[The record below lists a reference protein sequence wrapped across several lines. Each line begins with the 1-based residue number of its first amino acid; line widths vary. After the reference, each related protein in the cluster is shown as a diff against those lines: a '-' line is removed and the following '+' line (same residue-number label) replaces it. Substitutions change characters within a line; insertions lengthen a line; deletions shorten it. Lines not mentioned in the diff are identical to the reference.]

1 MSTTFPAPRD
11 PGRDPEHPLARA
23 FASFTEAAGSLER
36 TYGQLQGQ
44 VAHLRQELEVTNRD
58 LATSLEENHRIRERL
73 RRILEGLPCGVLVI
87 EAGARISTLNP
98 EAARLLGASFE
109 SADALPAALS
119 AALDRARQ
127 TGEESELALLL
138 PPSGFDSFSVDLEQS
153 SSSQSGLS
161 QSGSSQSGSS
171 KADPAWVAIRHA
183 WLEQGPAHAT
193 SVFILRDVS
202 EAKKLEHDREHLRRQ
217 QALVEMSA
225 LLAHEIRNPLGSLEL
240 FAGLL
245 AEANL
250 EGESRRWIEH
260 VQAGLR
266 TLSAT
271 VNNVLHLHNTP
282 QPELAPTDAGQLLD
296 WAYDFLLPL
305 AKQARVEMQIV
316 NGLHGVAI
324 HADRHRLEQVLLN
337 LALNALRFMPGG
349 GWLSIRGME
358 CDRRE
363 GLEGGGVDIEVRDTG
378 PGIARED
385 LPRIFDAGFSTRAG
399 SSGLGLAV
407 CRRILEQHGGSIAV
421 ESRPGHGATF
431 RLRLPRH
438 AAPGTADETRAGR
451 WPEDS
456 RPEDPRPED
465 STREDLRSEDPTQH
479 SPGNSSQHSSAA
491 ASGAGL

>member
-1 MSTTFPAPRD
+1 MPGWHCLCNVIFMSTSFPTPRD
-11 PGRDPEHPLARA
+11 PARDPEHPLARA

-58 LATSLEENHRIRERL
+58 LATSLEENHRMRERL

-98 EAARLLGASFE
+98 EAARLLGGTFE

-127 TGEESELALLL
+127 TGEEPELPL
-138 PPSGFDSFSVDLEQS
+138 SDFDQSSLDQSFFDQS
-153 SSSQSGLS
+153 SSNPSA
-161 QSGSSQSGSS
+161 SSQ
-171 KADPAWVAIRHA
+171 AQPVWVAIRHA
-183 WLEQGPAHAT
+183 WLEQSQARAT

-202 EAKKLEHDREHLRRQ
+202 EAKKLEHEREHLRRQ

-250 EGESRRWIEH
+250 EAESHRWIEH

-282 QPELAPTDAGQLLD
+282 QPELTQIDAGQLLD

-305 AKQARVEMQIV
+305 AKQARVDMQVI
-316 NGLHGVAI
+316 NGLHGITI

-337 LALNALRFMPGG
+337 LALNAFRFMPGG
-349 GWLSIRGME
+349 GWLSLRGID
-358 CDRRE
+358 CAAE
-363 GLEGGGVDIEVRDTG
+363 GSEDVEIVVRDTG
-378 PGIARED
+378 PGIVPGD
-385 LPRIFDAGFSTRAG
+385 LPRIFEAGFSTRPG

-407 CRRILEQHGGSIAV
+407 CRRILEQHGGSISV
-421 ESRPGHGATF
+421 ESRHGYGATF
-431 RLRLPRH
+431 RLRLPRNG
-438 AAPGTADETRAGR
+438 ATGATQATGAGPSPKDSSGHC
-451 WPEDS
+451 PEHS
-456 RPEDPRPED
+456 
-465 STREDLRSEDPTQH
+465 SEH
-479 SPGNSSQHSSAA
+479 SPEPVAESASELA
-491 ASGAGL
+491 IASGARL

>member
-1 MSTTFPAPRD
+1 MSTIFPTPRD
-11 PGRDPEHPLARA
+11 PARDPEHPLARA

-87 EAGARISTLNP
+87 EDGTRISTLNP
-98 EAARLLGASFE
+98 EAARLAGGSFE
-109 SADALPAALS
+109 TAAALPAGLQAGLEQ
-119 AALDRARQ
+119 ARQ
-127 TGEESELALLL
+127 TNEESELQL
-138 PPSGFDSFSVDLEQS
+138 PHQVPGDQP
-153 SSSQSGLS
+153 
-161 QSGSSQSGSS
+161 
-171 KADPAWVAIRHA
+171 PAWVAIRHA
-183 WLEQGPAHAT
+183 WLEQTPAHAT

-202 EAKKLEHDREHLRRQ
+202 EGKKLEHDREHLRRQ

-250 EGESRRWIEH
+250 EAESRRWIEH

-305 AKQARVEMQIV
+305 AKQARVEMQII
-316 NGLHGVAI
+316 NGLNGVTI
-324 HADRHRLEQVLLN
+324 PADRHRLEQVLLN
-337 LALNALRFMPGG
+337 LALNAFRFMPGG
-349 GWLSIRGME
+349 GWLSIRGTD
-358 CDRRE
+358 CAS
-363 GLEGGGVDIEVRDTG
+363 LESSSDSLRDGGPTEADVVEIAVRDTG
-378 PGIARED
+378 PGIAPDD
-385 LPRIFDAGFSTRAG
+385 LPHIFDAGFSTRPG

-407 CRRILEQHGGSIAV
+407 CRRILEQHRGSIAV
-421 ESRPGHGATF
+421 RSRPGYGATF
-431 RLRLPRH
+431 FLRLPRN
-438 AAPGTADETRAGR
+438 GTLGTTHPTEA
-451 WPEDS
+451 EDS
-456 RPEDPRPED
+456 SEGLPGILPEHLAELSSGSLPE
-465 STREDLRSEDPTQH
+465 P
-479 SPGNSSQHSSAA
+479 PCPAA
-491 ASGAGL
+491 ESGAEL

>member
-1 MSTTFPAPRD
+1 MSSSFPTPRD
-11 PGRDPEHPLARA
+11 PARDAEHPLARA

-44 VAHLRQELEVTNRD
+44 VAHLRQELEGTNRD

-98 EAARLLGASFE
+98 EAARLLGGSFE

-119 AALDRARQ
+119 AALDLARQ
-127 TGEESELALLL
+127 TGEEPELPLALPL
-138 PPSGFDSFSVDLEQS
+138 SGLDQS
-153 SSSQSGLS
+153 SGTQSS
-161 QSGSSQSGSS
+161 
-171 KADPAWVAIRHA
+171 PAQPSLEPSASNQAKPVWVAIRHA
-183 WLEQGPAHAT
+183 WLEQSEARAT

-250 EGESRRWIEH
+250 EAESHSWIEH

-296 WAYDFLLPL
+296 WAYNFLLPL

-316 NGLHGVAI
+316 NGLSGVII

-337 LALNALRFMPGG
+337 LALNAFRFMPGG
-349 GWLSIRGME
+349 GWLSIRGVDCAPAGSE
-358 CDRRE
+358 ESDE
-363 GLEGGGVDIEVRDTG
+363 GVEIVVRDTG
-378 PGIARED
+378 PGIAPD
-385 LPRIFDAGFSTRAG
+385 DVPRIFEAGFSTRDG

-407 CRRILEQHGGSIAV
+407 CHRILEQHRGSIAV
-421 ESRPGHGATF
+421 ESRPGCGATF
-431 RLRLPRH
+431 RLRLPRNRTTGAKPLSEH
-438 AAPGTADETRAGR
+438 VTEPAAE
-451 WPEDS
+451 
-456 RPEDPRPED
+456 
-465 STREDLRSEDPTQH
+465 
-479 SPGNSSQHSSAA
+479 
-491 ASGAGL
+491 SGAQL